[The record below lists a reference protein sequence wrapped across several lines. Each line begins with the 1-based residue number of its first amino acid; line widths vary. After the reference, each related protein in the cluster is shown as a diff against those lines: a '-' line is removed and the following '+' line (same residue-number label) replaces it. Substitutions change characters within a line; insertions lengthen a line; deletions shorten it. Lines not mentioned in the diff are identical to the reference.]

1 MWEAWQMAKV
11 YHTLPSLIFNIEDPL
26 TAYYFNR
33 AVFIFGSNVETEMQN
48 AEMLAKSDQ
57 ARIAARKKVLRRF
70 LGDYTNEST
79 DTSQFRD
86 PMKDLN
92 KKGI

>member
-1 MWEAWQMAKV
+1 MAKV

-86 PMKDLN
+86 PMKDLK

>member
-1 MWEAWQMAKV
+1 MWEAWQMSKV

-26 TAYYFNR
+26 IAYYFNR

-70 LGDYTNEST
+70 LGDYTSEST

-86 PMKDLN
+86 PMKDLK